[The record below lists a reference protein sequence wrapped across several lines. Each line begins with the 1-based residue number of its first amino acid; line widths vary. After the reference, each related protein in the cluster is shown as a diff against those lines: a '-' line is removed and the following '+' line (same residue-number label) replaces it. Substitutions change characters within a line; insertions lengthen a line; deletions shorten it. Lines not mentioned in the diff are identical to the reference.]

1 MKRIKIDGTTVKI
14 PESWDEIT
22 LGFYETWYHRQPA
35 TTREKVEL
43 AAEICRIKPERLLSA
58 RADTFNRIARLLA
71 FAFNNEAPTPS
82 PMLTAKGVKY
92 TVTPSAELTLA
103 QWVDADEAQHSGEK
117 PLSSLLAIV
126 CLPPGEKYDPS
137 RFNDRQQLFASLK
150 MSETLGVLGF
160 FFTLRQHIART
171 FESLFADTTNR
182 RPVAAEYKSFSDRWG
197 WYKVIAD
204 LAGDKI
210 LSLDAVVALPATQ
223 VFTFISYLNEKAAAE
238 DSQQTFEKQLGGR
251 FF

>member
-58 RADTFNRIARLLA
+58 RADTFNRIVRLLA

-160 FFTLRQHIART
+160 FLRCG
-171 FESLFADTTNR
+171 N
-182 RPVAAEYKSFSDRWG
+182 
-197 WYKVIAD
+197 
-204 LAGDKI
+204 
-210 LSLDAVVALPATQ
+210 
-223 VFTFISYLNEKAAAE
+223 ISPEHSKAC
-238 DSQQTFEKQLGGR
+238 SQTQQTVDLLLRNIKVFRIVGGGTKLSR
-251 FF
+251 IWRAIKFSTLMLLLRYRLRKFLCLSAT